1 MQESY
6 REGIASR
13 PGPSHARAVVRLHLK
28 RWTGVSVGWV
38 LSSEI
43 GNPGCPWCQ
52 TVRRPHGSAQ
62 KTRVR
67 GRSCG
72 VEDPTPAEKPGALW
86 ARENR
91 ETPLPPASSTAG
103 RREKVMNY
111 KSLMH
116 GSGESYCGVV
126 LAKQPNKSERSPAEV
141 VEGRP
146 QAKENTPEPN
156 PYRAPCR
163 ICGSHGLARVREAAS
178 VHFDAKRPYPRQ
190 EPCALVAPAR
200 VCAGGSGQPLSL
212 PRPRVPLDPLGERS
226 APLEFLHARDLLRRG
241 AREIDMMLNIARLRS
256 RQF

>member
-13 PGPSHARAVVRLHLK
+13 PGPKPCEGSREAALELK

-38 LSSEI
+38 LSSEN

-91 ETPLPPASSTAG
+91 ETLPLPERRRAAG

-156 PYRAPCR
+156 PYRTRCR
-163 ICGSHGLARVREAAS
+163 IWGSHGLERVREAS
-178 VHFDAKRPYPRQ
+178 QRT
-190 EPCALVAPAR
+190 L
-200 VCAGGSGQPLSL
+200 
-212 PRPRVPLDPLGERS
+212 
-226 APLEFLHARDLLRRG
+226 
-241 AREIDMMLNIARLRS
+241 
-256 RQF
+256 

>member
-13 PGPSHARAVVRLHLK
+13 PGPEPCEGSREAALELK

-72 VEDPTPAEKPGALW
+72 VEDPTPAAKPGALW

-91 ETPLPPASSTAG
+91 SEEHTSELQSL
-103 RREKVMNY
+103 RHLVCRLLLEK
-111 KSLMH
+111 KKKH
-116 GSGESYCGVV
+116 
-126 LAKQPNKSERSPAEV
+126 AHR
-141 VEGRP
+141 
-146 QAKENTPEPN
+146 T
-156 PYRAPCR
+156 RA
-163 ICGSHGLARVREAAS
+163 AA
-178 VHFDAKRPYPRQ
+178 
-190 EPCALVAPAR
+190 
-200 VCAGGSGQPLSL
+200 
-212 PRPRVPLDPLGERS
+212 
-226 APLEFLHARDLLRRG
+226 
-241 AREIDMMLNIARLRS
+241 
-256 RQF
+256 